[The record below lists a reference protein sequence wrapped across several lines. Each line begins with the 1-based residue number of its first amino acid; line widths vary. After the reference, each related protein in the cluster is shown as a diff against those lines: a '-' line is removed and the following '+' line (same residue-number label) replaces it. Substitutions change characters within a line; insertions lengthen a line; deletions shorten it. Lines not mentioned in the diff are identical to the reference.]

1 MNDNLEIIGQEVD
14 RIDNL
19 ISALSIPMPAEMH
32 IEQLKSILPEISA
45 KIKEALFAE
54 TGENPWE

>member
-1 MNDNLEIIGQEVD
+1 MNDNLETIGQEVD

-32 IEQLKSILPEISA
+32 IEQLKQILPEISA
-45 KIKEALFAE
+45 KIKQALIDE